1 MKPIGSKFE
10 YEEERNDNLMSVYH
24 NLISNCATIRMREL
38 MVELVNSP
46 SARFWVSE
54 ERASIVISS
63 MMRGCTLDEMSR
75 MKREMFMEI
84 YRRVMEIQKA
94 YPGIS
99 MSEAIFQVIRQPAPK
114 FYLTPGSAKVIIHKI
129 KKKWYE
135 KRNRR
140 LRHLF

>member
-1 MKPIGSKFE
+1 MKPVGSKFE

-63 MMRGCTLDEMSR
+63 MMRGCSLDEMSG
-75 MKREMFMEI
+75 MKREMFTEI
-84 YRRVMEIQKA
+84 YRRVMEMQKA

-99 MSEAIFQVIRQPAPK
+99 MPEAIFRVIRQPAPK

>member
-54 ERASIVISS
+54 ERAAIVISS

-99 MSEAIFQVIRQPAPK
+99 MSEAIFQVIHQPAPK